1 MSEMVRTQVDLPR
14 ETIDRLRR
22 LGEVKGITLPEQIQ
36 EAVRVYLEGQEA
48 PVLQA
53 DDPIY
58 RIAGE
63 MDSGLGDLSTDH
75 DRYLYRKDW
84 RQSQGGTAG

>member
-14 ETIDRLRR
+14 EIVDLLRR
-22 LGEVKGITLPEQIQ
+22 RGEVKGITLPEQIR
-36 EAVRVYLEGQEA
+36 EAVRIYLEGQED

-63 MDSGLGDLSTDH
+63 MDSGVGDLSTNH

-84 RQSQGGTAG
+84 QQPQGGTAG